1 MYTLIFYI
9 IYCPMSLKLQ
19 SDLKENILTEQ
30 EELLNQLLEEI
41 DRTTQINDTDKKSR
55 GEIVDDFKGKLDR
68 SIIEVLERKP
78 QFITNAHE
86 VKKWIKQ
93 ELFIEK
99 GLLKEKVNY
108 FNTEIK
114 HIFTLWKE
122 YRNDISKQNQKRILF
137 SFFIL
142 LSVFIGYKK
151 IDSYFSSPEYFAKK
165 DLKQKEELV
174 IQKEENQRELAR
186 LMEVNYFPLS
196 TELIQDIET
205 LDKFLQ
211 DNAEW
216 HTFIWNE
223 SKYIIQRVVGKK
235 NY

>member
-1 MYTLIFYI
+1 
-9 IYCPMSLKLQ
+9 MSLKLQ

-108 FNTEIK
+108 FN
-114 HIFTLWKE
+114 
-122 YRNDISKQNQKRILF
+122 S
-137 SFFIL
+137 SFL
-142 LSVFIGYKK
+142 LSFNNKNIKT
-151 IDSYFSSPEYFAKK
+151 I
-165 DLKQKEELV
+165 LKF
-174 IQKEENQRELAR
+174 
-186 LMEVNYFPLS
+186 YS
-196 TELIQDIET
+196 
-205 LDKFLQ
+205 
-211 DNAEW
+211 
-216 HTFIWNE
+216 
-223 SKYIIQRVVGKK
+223 IISC
-235 NY
+235 